1 MHASSSDKQRSIG
14 ELVRT
19 IVAEASLLIRQEL
32 RLAAA
37 ESKPK
42 LAKAGRGAGF
52 LIAAL
57 LFALGTFGALTA
69 TLIVA
74 LALLVPPWLAALIVT
89 LSYAIVCAVAA
100 RQGIAALK
108 KAGSLVPT
116 QTLQTLKE
124 DVVVLRAGVEHVR

>member
-1 MHASSSDKQRSIG
+1 MHSSSSERQRPIG
-14 ELVRT
+14 ELIRT
-19 IVAEASLLIRQEL
+19 IIAEAMLLIRQEL

-42 LAKAGRGAGF
+42 LARAGMGLGLVF
-52 LIAAL
+52 VAA

-69 TLIVA
+69 TLIIA
-74 LALLVPPWLAALIVT
+74 LALVVPGWLAALIVT
-89 LSYAIVCAVAA
+89 LGYALICAAA
-100 RQGIAALK
+100 ALQGIAAVK

-124 DVVVLRAGVEHVR
+124 DVLVIRAGVEHAR